1 MNTETIWS
9 FRTDRFR
16 VALEVFPEYD
26 LDLSWDEDG
35 SIRDRLERSLLVAF
49 QTKVA
54 VYLDGREVGAD
65 YLGGCIY
72 ESAEQFREEGAYFR
86 DMVRAAIREA
96 RRTLNNAPRL
106 RAA

>member
-1 MNTETIWS
+1 MNNETIWT

-16 VALEVFPEYD
+16 IALEVCPEYD
-26 LDLSWDEDG
+26 LDLSFDEDG
-35 SIRDRLERSLLVAF
+35 SVRDRLERGLLVAF
-49 QTKVA
+49 QAQVV

-65 YLGGCIY
+65 YLGNCIY
-72 ESAEQFREEGAYFR
+72 ESAEQFREEGSYFR

-96 RRTLNNAPRL
+96 RRNMSNAPRL